1 MRKLIKHSP
10 LLKLRSPN
18 KKELALLERA
28 DGYTPMG
35 KVTPRSAL
43 MPMLIEQIAA
53 MSEAAKNGE
62 RKE

>member
-1 MRKLIKHSP
+1 
-10 LLKLRSPN
+10 
-18 KKELALLERA
+18 
-28 DGYTPMG
+28 
-35 KVTPRSAL
+35 VTPRSAL